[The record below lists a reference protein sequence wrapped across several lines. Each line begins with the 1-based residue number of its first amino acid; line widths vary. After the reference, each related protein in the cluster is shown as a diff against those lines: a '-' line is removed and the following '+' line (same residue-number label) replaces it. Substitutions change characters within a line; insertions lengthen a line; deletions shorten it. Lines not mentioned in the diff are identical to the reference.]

1 MYRPGSVRTI
11 RSGLKKTTE
20 TGTSGLV
27 SPMVGANREGG
38 RGRTQDEQRSVAV
51 RVGVTGGSGFIGA
64 HLVAALAARGDQ
76 VRCLLRPA
84 SDRSRL
90 PAEVEPVVAA
100 DLSDAA
106 TLEWLVRECDAVVHL
121 AGLTRSWTPRALFRV
136 NRDGTAGL
144 CAALARV
151 RPEVGQIILVSS
163 QAAVGPSGRRRP
175 RREEDT
181 PGPVTAYGRSKLAA
195 ERIRHRYPEL
205 PITVIR
211 PPAVYGPGDRDIF
224 AYYRLVR
231 AGVRPELV
239 PAGRLSMVYVGNL
252 VDALLLALERP
263 QSAGQRVYHVAD
275 RGVVTMSEVARWIA
289 DAYGR
294 PTWRVPVPQVALA
307 VAGLPLAAAGR
318 LLRRDLLLSRDKLRE
333 IAQPAWVLATR
344 HIQADLGYQP
354 RVSTRDGVQRTAQWY
369 LDHGWLR

>member
-1 MYRPGSVRTI
+1 MR
-11 RSGLKKTTE
+11 
-20 TGTSGLV
+20 
-27 SPMVGANREGG
+27 
-38 RGRTQDEQRSVAV
+38 VA
-51 RVGVTGGSGFIGA
+51 VTGGSGFIGA

-100 DLSDAA
+100 DLSDAVP
-106 TLEWLVRECDAVVHL
+106 LERLVSGCDAVVHL
-121 AGLTRSWTPRALFRV
+121 AGLTRSWTARELYRV
-136 NRDGTAGL
+136 NRDGTASL
-144 CAALARV
+144 CAALARAHLT
-151 RPEVGQIILVSS
+151 VGQLILVSS
-163 QAAVGPSGRRRP
+163 QAAAGPSRRGRA
-175 RREEDT
+175 RREED
-181 PGPVTAYGRSKLAA
+181 PPAPVTAYGRSKLAA
-195 ERIRHRYPEL
+195 ERIRLRHPEL
-205 PITVIR
+205 PITVVR

-224 AYYRLVR
+224 AYFRLVR

-263 QSAGQRVYHVAD
+263 QHAGQRVFHVAD
-275 RGVVTMSEVARWIA
+275 RGVVTMSEVAQWIA
-289 DAYGR
+289 AAYGR
-294 PTWRVPVPQVALA
+294 PTWRVPVPQAALA

-333 IAQPAWVLATR
+333 ITQPAWVLATCCV
-344 HIQADLGYQP
+344 QAELGYRP
-354 RVSTRDGVQRTAQWY
+354 RVSTRDGVRHTAQWY

>member
-1 MYRPGSVRTI
+1 MR
-11 RSGLKKTTE
+11 
-20 TGTSGLV
+20 
-27 SPMVGANREGG
+27 
-38 RGRTQDEQRSVAV
+38 VA
-51 RVGVTGGSGFIGA
+51 VTGGTGFIGA
-64 HLVAALAARGDQ
+64 HLVAALAARGNR

-90 PAEVEPVVAA
+90 AAEVEPVVAE
-100 DLSDAA
+100 DLGDRVA
-106 TLEWLVRECDAVVHL
+106 LERLVRGCDAVVHL
-121 AGLTRSWTPRALFRV
+121 AGLTRSWTPRELYRV
-136 NRDGTAGL
+136 NRDGTAAL

-151 RPEVGQIILVSS
+151 QPAVQQVVLVSS

-175 RREEDT
+175 RCEGDV
-181 PGPVTAYGRSKLAA
+181 PAPVTAYGRSKLAA
-195 ERIRHRYPEL
+195 ERIRLRHPEL

-211 PPAVYGPGDRDIF
+211 PPTVYGPGDRDIF
-224 AYYRLVR
+224 AYFGLVR

-263 QSAGQRVYHVAD
+263 QRGGQRVYHVAD

-289 DAYGR
+289 AAYGR
-294 PTWRVPVPQVALA
+294 PTWRVPVPQAALA

-344 HIQADLGYQP
+344 RIQDELGYQP
-354 RVSTRDGVQRTAQWY
+354 RVSTRDGCGHTARWY